1 MERWGLW
8 MEKWSNYT
16 QKASAEDPWTWVEH
30 LPWRREANGEWISI
44 SDFILFTVFFLCRL
58 IEGSIV
64 SGGGRGGLTSA
75 PLSQTAS
82 SAPCAF
88 AGWKKSFNKHTGSDE
103 HAAAR
108 PPFSPFLPF
117 FISASI
123 HLSAPPR
130 KKTVHECL
138 FFNPLRGSGTTWPAP
153 NMQRP
158 T

>member
-64 SGGGRGGLTSA
+64 SGGWRLRRWVKQPPLLPVRSQGERRVLINTLGATNTLPLA
-75 PLSQTAS
+75 PLFLLFFPFS
-82 SAPCAF
+82 SALPSICRRLPA
-88 AGWKKSFNKHTGSDE
+88 KKLH
-103 HAAAR
+103 
-108 PPFSPFLPF
+108 
-117 FISASI
+117 
-123 HLSAPPR
+123 
-130 KKTVHECL
+130 VHECL